1 MLLGEGAHRSEAC
14 GEQNCSKNAPKRAGI
29 ILIYGDMV
37 FHATTVMVNEAG
49 LSCFLLRSGRLERIA
64 EKTGGIFLEDCSQH
78 PTDSSFKYKWWKLSH
93 CQCVQASFAMNL
105 GSVSL

>member
-1 MLLGEGAHRSEAC
+1 MLLSEGAGRSEAC
-14 GEQNCSKNAPKRAGI
+14 GEQSHSKNAPKRAGI

-64 EKTGGIFLEDCSQH
+64 EKTGGIF
-78 PTDSSFKYKWWKLSH
+78 WKTVHSIPLIHHSN
-93 CQCVQASFAMNL
+93 ASGGNFLTA
-105 GSVSL
+105 SVFRQPLP